1 MLKWLEHRTLA
12 ILLVFSIHRINGILG
27 NQFHFSDANVVQI
40 YETTKLIGIK
50 MKFLAKNMLY
60 VENIVYL
67 CSQNVDK
74 WKKIAKYNSGFA

>member
-1 MLKWLEHRTLA
+1 
-12 ILLVFSIHRINGILG
+12 
-27 NQFHFSDANVVQI
+27 
-40 YETTKLIGIK
+40 

-74 WKKIAKYNSGFA
+74 CKKIAKYNSGFAYAAPVHRRN

>member
-1 MLKWLEHRTLA
+1 
-12 ILLVFSIHRINGILG
+12 
-27 NQFHFSDANVVQI
+27 
-40 YETTKLIGIK
+40 